1 MTTIGLIVIV
11 VIVVSMIVMAVFL
24 LNGKGSFLIAGY
36 NTMNKTERAKYNEKS
51 LCRFTGWLLI
61 ALSFCM
67 LLIPAGIFL
76 EMMWLIYFGTM
87 LILVV
92 SFGAVIYSNTGNR
105 FRLAEGDNE
114 NEYENVKPLV
124 NKKKFA
130 LLIGL
135 TAVPLIASMII
146 FYWGSQE
153 PTVNI
158 LDDTILI
165 EDMYGMS
172 IDFYSIYDISLIDE
186 SMESIGAGTRTNGYG
201 GIGDSLKGDF
211 TSGWLFVQSKSSP
224 TIRIELAYERPYG
237 KYIYISF
244 RDSEA
249 TKNLYR
255 ELIER
260 VKIDFIK

>member
-1 MTTIGLIVIV
+1 MTAIGLIVIG
-11 VIVVSMIVMAVFL
+11 VIVVSMVIMAVFL
-24 LNGKGSFLIAGY
+24 LNVKGAFLIAGY
-36 NTMNKTERAKYNEKS
+36 NTMSKTERAKYNEKA

-76 EMMWLIYFGTM
+76 EMPWLIYRGVE
-87 LILVV
+87 LILVL
-92 SFGAVIYSNTGNR
+92 SIGAVIYSNTGNH
-105 FRLAEGDNE
+105 FRLAEGDNVNESE
-114 NEYENVKPLV
+114 NAKPLV

-130 LLIGL
+130 LFVGL

-158 LDDTILI
+158 LDDIILI
-165 EDMYGMS
+165 EGMYGVS
-172 IDFYSIYDISLIDE
+172 IDFYNVYDISLIDE
-186 SMESIGAGTRTNGYG
+186 SMDSIGVGTRTNGFG
-201 GIGDSLKGDF
+201 GFGDSLKGDF

-249 TKNLYR
+249 TENLYR
-255 ELIER
+255 EITER
-260 VKIDFIK
+260 VAIDFVK